1 MNKKLSNISLKN
13 AAVLAAKATAA
24 AVILQTS
31 IFFTTVPC
39 SAAASM
45 TETSQTVYAKAD
57 GDTDTDNGSELSVTG
72 EYSKAASAHAFK
84 TGKDWFPLP
93 KYSDRAGWAAL
104 SAKDSAAI
112 VRRAES
118 FIDYRWQ
125 VVPATGY
132 LKYERTGDRK
142 AMENPQGGNRAAL
155 IALMN
160 GELVEGKGRF
170 IDQLIDGAWMATEQT
185 SWVLS
190 AHTKN
195 QRSGR
200 CLPDSREH
208 YIDLGSARYGAIMSL
223 IYHFFKEEFDK
234 VDPSISYAIEKSI
247 RRNILDPYLDV
258 RERRA
263 QFWLGYYT
271 DFLNNWTTWCNADVA
286 LCFLLVE
293 KDQSRLDAALLQS
306 AEAMDRWLAHI
317 QKDGG
322 CEEGPGYWDAAPGKF
337 YDYLQIMYDAS
348 DGKFNLFGNDRVR
361 RMGEFAS
368 RAYIGNGYVVN
379 FADADPTIGSNFAES
394 VWRYGNAI
402 GSREMKDYALYT
414 MADTKNLSFKG
425 PYMNNGDGYRA
436 IQCLKFNGAMGK
448 ELDSLRFILNDAAK
462 VAAKEAA
469 HDNDTEAAAKGAAH
483 DNNANGEAKK
493 TARDEVVEAKEKAM
507 GKILQDLRKD
517 VPTGTWYPGTEVCY
531 MRNSAGWFLGTK
543 GGYNDESHNHND
555 IGTCI
560 LYIRNIPVLID
571 AGVGTYS
578 RKTFSSERYTIWSM
592 RGEWHNIPCI
602 NGVAQEHGKGY
613 MAADAVCDIDKCT
626 MSLNLLKAYPDSA
639 EVDSWKRAYTLST
652 KGQPKMTITDS
663 FTLKSRK
670 AADVEHFLV
679 QGNVW
684 LAGETLT
691 LENGKEYTVKKNEA
705 VIGCSSSRGTGGSF
719 YVRMTYSESLKA
731 SVDVKEMD
739 DNRFV
744 KNWGDTLRRINL
756 TSSENAP
763 LKGKYTITFTELS
776 L

>member
-13 AAVLAAKATAA
+13 AAVLAVKATAA
-24 AVILQTS
+24 AVILSSS

-39 SAAASM
+39 IAAASM
-45 TETSQTVYAKAD
+45 TETSSTVYAKA
-57 GDTDTDNGSELSVTG
+57 GSDTDKDDGSVLSVTG

-93 KYSDRAGWAAL
+93 KYSDREGWAAL

-195 QRSGR
+195 QRSHR

-208 YIDLGSARYGAIMSL
+208 YIDLGSARYGTIMSL

-234 VDPSISYAIEKSI
+234 ADPSISYAIEKSI

-258 RERRA
+258 RERKA

-317 QKDGG
+317 QDDGG

-348 DGKFNLFGNDRVR
+348 EGEFNLFGNDRVR

-379 FADADPTIGSNFAES
+379 FADADPTIGSNFAET

-436 IQCLKFNGAMGK
+436 IQCLRFNGAMGK
-448 ELDSLRFILNDAAK
+448 DLDSLRFILNEAAN
-462 VAAKEAA
+462 VAAKGTVHDNGANAVTKKAAHNNDANAVTKKAA
-469 HDNDTEAAAKGAAH
+469 HDEAAM
-483 DNNANGEAKK
+483 
-493 TARDEVVEAKEKAM
+493 AKEKAM
-507 GKILQDLRKD
+507 DKILHDLRKD
-517 VPTGTWYPGTEVCY
+517 VPSGTWYPGTEVCY
-531 MRNSAGWFLGTK
+531 MRNSSEWFLGTK

-555 IGTCI
+555 IGACI

-578 RKTFSSERYTIWSM
+578 RKTFSDERYTIWSM

-602 NGVAQEHGKGY
+602 NGVPQEHGKKY
-613 MAADAVCDIDKCT
+613 KAADATCDIDKCT
-626 MSLNLLKAYPDSA
+626 MSLNLVKAYPDSA
-639 EVDSWKRAYTLST
+639 EVEIWKRAYTLST
-652 KGQPKMTITDS
+652 KGEPKMTITDS

-691 LENGKEYTVKKNEA
+691 LADGKEYTVKKNEA
-705 VIGCSSSRGTGGSF
+705 VIGCSSSRGIGGSV
-719 YVRMTYSESLKA
+719 YVRMTYPESLKA
-731 SVDVKEMD
+731 SVDTKVMD

-756 TSSENAP
+756 TSSNNAP
-763 LKGKYTITFTELS
+763 IKGKYTIAFTELS

>member
-13 AAVLAAKATAA
+13 AAVLAVKATAA
-24 AVILQTS
+24 AVILSSS
-31 IFFTTVPC
+31 IFFDAVPC
-39 SAAASM
+39 IAAASM
-45 TETSQTVYAKAD
+45 TETSSTVYAKA
-57 GDTDTDNGSELSVTG
+57 GSDTDNDDASELSVTG

-93 KYSDRAGWAAL
+93 KYSDREGWAAL

-195 QRSGR
+195 QRSHR

-234 VDPSISYAIEKSI
+234 ADPSISYAIEKSI
-247 RRNILDPYLDV
+247 RRNILDPYLDI
-258 RERRA
+258 RERKA

-306 AEAMDRWLAHI
+306 AESMDRWLAHI
-317 QKDGG
+317 QDDGG

-348 DGKFNLFGNDRVR
+348 EGEFNLFGNDRVR

-379 FADADPTIGSNFAES
+379 FADADPTIGSNFTET

-402 GSREMKDYALYT
+402 GSREMKNYALYT

-436 IQCLKFNGAMGK
+436 IQCLRFNGAMGK

-462 VAAKEAA
+462 VAA
-469 HDNDTEAAAKGAAH
+469 
-483 DNNANGEAKK
+483 NNAEAKK
-493 TARDEVVEAKEKAM
+493 AAHNNDANAVAKKAAHGEAGVAKEKAM
-507 GKILQDLRKD
+507 SKILHDLRKD
-517 VPTGTWYPGTEVCY
+517 VPSGTWYQGTEVCY
-531 MRNSAGWFLGTK
+531 MRNSSEWFLGTK

-602 NGVAQEHGKGY
+602 NGVAQEHGEDYRACEASCK
-613 MAADAVCDIDKCT
+613 IDQCT
-626 MSLNLLKAYPDSA
+626 MSLNLVKAYPDSA
-639 EVDSWKRAYTLST
+639 DVDSWKRAYTLST
-652 KGQPKMTITDS
+652 KGQPKMTVTDS

-684 LAGETLT
+684 LAGDTLI
-691 LENGKEYTVKKNEA
+691 LADGKEYTVKKNEA
-705 VIGCSSSRGTGGSF
+705 VIGCSSSRGTGGSV

-731 SVDVKEMD
+731 SVDIKVLD

-744 KNWGDTLRRINL
+744 KNWGDTLKRINL
-756 TSSENAP
+756 TSSDNAP
-763 LKGKYTITFTELS
+763 IKGKYSIVFTELS